1 LGLSISIIACQSSTK
16 KQAAQNDSLTQVS
29 TPNGQATDQRFLVV
43 AGHSVGEITI
53 GADMEQVT
61 QKLGKADAGDAAMG
75 KAWGIWYGNDSTS
88 GQRNEIAVYSAYRD
102 TSMRVKEVKQIRVT
116 SDKFKTADGFSIGN
130 TLSALQS
137 KFPDLKKVNRY
148 LNAQKDTV
156 LVYDS
161 KKWGISFEFLREK
174 SVALTV
180 HTEQIPVNATYF
192 TLHPEWK
199 WLSRTKGDY
208 DRR

>member
-1 LGLSISIIACQSSTK
+1 MKSIKFILLGLSISVVACQSANRR
-16 KQAAQNDSLTQVS
+16 QAEQNDSLTQVS
-29 TPNGQATDQRFLVV
+29 TVAGQTTDQRFLVV
-43 AGHSVGEITI
+43 AGRSVGEIAI
-53 GADMEQVT
+53 GADMEQVG

-75 KAWGIWYGNDSTS
+75 KAWGIWYGNDSTG
-88 GQRNEIAVYSAYRD
+88 GQKNEIAVYSAYRD

-116 SDKFKTADGFSIGN
+116 SDKFKTADGFALGN

-137 KFPDLKKVNRY
+137 NFPDLRQVTGY

-161 KKWGISFEFLREK
+161 KKSGISFEFLKGK
-174 SVALTV
+174 SIALTV
-180 HTEQIPVNATYF
+180 HAENIPVNSTYV

-199 WLSRTKGDY
+199 MIE
-208 DRR
+208 

>member
-1 LGLSISIIACQSSTK
+1 MKSIKFILLGLSISVVACQSANRR
-16 KQAAQNDSLTQVS
+16 QAEQNDSLTQVS
-29 TPNGQATDQRFLVV
+29 TVAGQTTDQRFLVV
-43 AGHSVGEITI
+43 AGRSVGEIVI
-53 GADMEQVT
+53 GADMEQVG

-75 KAWGIWYGNDSTS
+75 KAWGIWYGNDSTG
-88 GQRNEIAVYSAYRD
+88 GQKNEIAVYSAYRD

-116 SDKFKTADGFSIGN
+116 SDKFKTADGFTLGN

-137 KFPDLKKVNRY
+137 KFPDLKQVTGY

-161 KKWGISFEFLREK
+161 KKSGISFEFLKGK

-180 HTEQIPVNATYF
+180 HAENIPVNSTYV
-192 TLHPEWK
+192 TLHPDWK
-199 WLSRTKGDY
+199 MIE
-208 DRR
+208 